1 LSDIEDMKG
10 SRRAGHDGR
19 SDASLL
25 RNSDPAAF
33 GELYSRHVGAVY
45 GWCRRRIEWA
55 ASDLTAETFAQ
66 AWLVRSRFRDERDGS
81 ALPWLLG
88 IAANLLAE
96 AARRD
101 RIETRARKRL
111 GLPLDLA
118 TDDGFAEAEDR
129 LSPREALARELALLG
144 DHERQALE
152 LRVVEG
158 LPCGSEGDQVYDAAR
173 NTIYVDPH
181 PVNQAPPEP
190 HLDQGPRPGT
200 YVLRYG
206 NVTPIV
212 ITARQARALRKGT
225 VGIAVRFSKRAG
237 SVVTSLALIRRSS
250 PPKNSGSSDGSGPS
264 PDPGSPAFR
273 NQILALL
280 NSGGARVN
288 GHKTIDGRETIEISS
303 ADGHTTYY
311 VDPDSYD
318 PVELDTRGTGGGV
331 ALRFRTY
338 ESLPSEGNT
347 GLLDLRAQHPDAAVD
362 RSAADYDAAQTR
374 LFPHG

>member
-1 LSDIEDMKG
+1 MGGERLDRRDLRPGVACSQPLQGRTRRLGPSVAARDRGEPLGRGG
-10 SRRAGHDGR
+10 SPRPHRDAG
-19 SDASLL
+19 
-25 RNSDPAAF
+25 
-33 GELYSRHVGAVY
+33 
-45 GWCRRRIEWA
+45 
-55 ASDLTAETFAQ
+55 T
-66 AWLVRSRFRDERDGS
+66 
-81 ALPWLLG
+81 
-88 IAANLLAE
+88 E
-96 AARRD
+96 AARPAARPGH
-101 RIETRARKRL
+101 RRRLRRGRGPALAAGGARPRARVVGRSRAAGPGAPSGRRAALRLRGRPGLRRSKEHDLRRPAPGEPGAARAPLGSGTEARYLRPAVRKRH
-111 GLPLDLA
+111 A
-118 TDDGFAEAEDR
+118 DR
-129 LSPREALARELALLG
+129 
-144 DHERQALE
+144 DHRQAGQGAPE
-152 LRVVEG
+152 RNRRHRGEVQQAGRQRCHESRADPQVE
-158 LPCGSEGDQVYDAAR
+158 
-173 NTIYVDPH
+173 
-181 PVNQAPPEP
+181 
-190 HLDQGPRPGT
+190 
-200 YVLRYG
+200 
-206 NVTPIV
+206 
-212 ITARQARALRKGT
+212 
-225 VGIAVRFSKRAG
+225 
-237 SVVTSLALIRRSS
+237 

-280 NSGGARVN
+280 NSGGARVD